1 MRKEMSVIEILTEL
15 NGRFSESLKK
25 FDGVLSDLDNTD
37 EEEKINAL
45 AKISSAGVKLAI
57 GINYLLSTFLPHE
70 KIAEAYEWGRNE
82 LIEELEGSEE
92 DGKNE
97 GVGEGK

>member
-45 AKISSAGVKLAI
+45 ARVSGDGVKLSL
-57 GINYLLSTFLPHE
+57 GIEYLLSTFLPRE
-70 KIAEAYEWGRNE
+70 KIEEAYEQGRRDLINE
-82 LIEELEGSEE
+82 MEDRKEE
-92 DGKNE
+92 
-97 GVGEGK
+97 